1 MDSDLH
7 FKMAVVGLGVFSAAL
22 AIWLTFQF

>member
-7 FKMAVVGLGVFSAAL
+7 FNMAVVGLGVFPAAL
-22 AIWLTFQF
+22 AIWLTLQF